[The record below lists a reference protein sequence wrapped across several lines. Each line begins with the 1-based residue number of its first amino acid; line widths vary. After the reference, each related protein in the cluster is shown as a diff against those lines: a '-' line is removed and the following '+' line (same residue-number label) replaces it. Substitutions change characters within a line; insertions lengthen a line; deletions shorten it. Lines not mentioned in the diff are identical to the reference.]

1 MFAEYNTDN
10 FPIVYVT
17 FSGKINSEEEFDK
30 FLQSWLDLYKDQKN
44 FSFIFDTREMSYPE
58 IKYCLKMTLFIKNLR
73 KESYHYLQNSLI
85 LVNDDRIKKLLDF
98 IFTIQSPVAP
108 VYLWLTEETDEYTI
122 HQKLVQVEEDDDD
135 IIYIEPNQ
143 SLIPFL

>member
-135 IIYIEPNQ
+135 IIYIEPNK

>member
-108 VYLWLTEETDEYTI
+108 VYLWLTEETDEYNI

-135 IIYIEPNQ
+135 IIYIEPNK